1 MMNCSFLSVMGKLK
15 NSKILRNFRGVGL
28 VIQSAEVNG
37 YSNFVVEHLE
47 VNFRITINSLVEI
60 SAR

>member
-1 MMNCSFLSVMGKLK
+1 MGKLK

-47 VNFRITINSLVEI
+47 VNFRITINSLVET